1 MHEENEINCLIASL
15 EERGK
20 AVEGDVTS
28 TDSTPLLFA
37 QKITALDAQIKQYK
51 IELKVDN
58 FNATESG
65 QALKRLTIKSLTSAQ
80 KMRDALAEY
89 IALVD

>member
-37 QKITALDAQIKQYK
+37 QKITALDAQIKQYQ
-51 IELKVDN
+51 IELNTDN
-58 FNATESG
+58 FDDTDTRQVSKRVTTE
-65 QALKRLTIKSLTSAQ
+65 LLTTAQ
-80 KMRDALAEY
+80 KTRNALAEY
-89 IALVD
+89 IAFKD